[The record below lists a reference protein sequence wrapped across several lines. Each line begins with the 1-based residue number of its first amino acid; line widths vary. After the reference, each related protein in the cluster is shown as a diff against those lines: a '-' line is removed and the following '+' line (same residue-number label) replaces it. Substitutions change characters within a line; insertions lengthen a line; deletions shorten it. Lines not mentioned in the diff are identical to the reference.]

1 MRRYPGF
8 LRAAASEAD
17 PKSHFS
23 RRCWLSFERN
33 SAKIREICFA
43 LNNVQVK
50 GFDLAPLVNKDL
62 ARRIRPASQKFSAA
76 SIMRRDLTA
85 LCRIV
90 AFQDAQVG
98 FSLGSGILCRF
109 PGRIFLGMH
118 RWDFHCFRNFMSIAR
133 NVIFPGKFYN
143 IVQFPKKD
151 STPYF

>member
-1 MRRYPGF
+1 VRRYPGF

-33 SAKIREICFA
+33 SVKIREICFA

-85 LCRIV
+85 LCRIA

-98 FSLGSGILCRF
+98 FSLF
-109 PGRIFLGMH
+109 PEFYV
-118 RWDFHCFRNFMSIAR
+118 DCSECNFPWKIS
-133 NVIFPGKFYN
+133 
-143 IVQFPKKD
+143 
-151 STPYF
+151 